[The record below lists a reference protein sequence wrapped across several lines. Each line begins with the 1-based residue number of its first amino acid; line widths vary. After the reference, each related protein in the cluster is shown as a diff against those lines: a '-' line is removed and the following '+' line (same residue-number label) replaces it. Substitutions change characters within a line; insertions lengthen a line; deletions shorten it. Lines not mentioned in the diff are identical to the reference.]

1 LIAESPMDTP
11 AARMS
16 EIVSQ
21 LNDHSYRYYVQN
33 APTISDAEYD
43 QLFRELQE
51 LEKAFPGLRRLDS
64 PTVRVGAPPL
74 DSFEAVMHAE
84 PMLSLN
90 NAMNVE
96 EVRAFHEQVT
106 RALQK
111 SGVERADSLRYVAE
125 LKFDGV
131 ALSVK
136 YEDGTLVQAVT
147 RGDGETGED
156 VTAQVRTIRSVPL
169 HLRESVPGRLF
180 VRGEVVFPR
189 EDFDRCNEERI
200 ASGEA
205 PFANPRNA
213 ASGSLRQLDPAVTAR
228 RRLAFFGYGVH
239 PPENLR
245 LQSHSESLAC
255 LRQWGFA
262 VSPFLRTG
270 QTIDD
275 VVKAYEDAERMRDSF
290 PFDIDG
296 MVVKVDLV
304 ALQHILGFRQRSPR
318 WAVACKFAPVEAITT
333 LRAITVQV
341 GRTGALTP
349 VAELEPVRVSGVQVS
364 RATLHNLGEIRRKD
378 LRIGDRVIIRR
389 QGDVIPAVVAPVFA
403 SRTGDERPFEFPEE
417 CPRCGAAVAR
427 DPDQSVIRCPNSHC
441 PAQVAERIRHYAM
454 RGAADIEGL
463 GEKLVG
469 LLLDNNLVQ
478 DISSLYTLTKEQL
491 SVLPR
496 MGDISSQSL
505 IEAIDKTRSISLPK
519 FLFALGIRHV
529 GERTA
534 EILAEHAGTL
544 ERLRGY
550 SVEDLLA
557 IREIGEETANSIVQ
571 FFSDPEEN
579 EQLDRILRHGV
590 KPQPLSKRTEEGC
603 FEGKSLVVTGS
614 FSTVSRSDVESLIKQ
629 HGGTVSSS
637 VSKRTAYLVVGNE
650 PGSKVDKANSL
661 GVPIIGETEF
671 LDMLKR

>member
-1 LIAESPMDTP
+1 
-11 AARMS
+11 
-16 EIVSQ
+16 
-21 LNDHSYRYYVQN
+21 
-33 APTISDAEYD
+33 
-43 QLFRELQE
+43 
-51 LEKAFPGLRRLDS
+51 
-64 PTVRVGAPPL
+64 
-74 DSFEAVMHAE
+74 
-84 PMLSLN
+84 
-90 NAMNVE
+90 
-96 EVRAFHEQVT
+96 
-106 RALQK
+106 
-111 SGVERADSLRYVAE
+111 
-125 LKFDGV
+125 
-131 ALSVK
+131 
-136 YEDGTLVQAVT
+136 
-147 RGDGETGED
+147 
-156 VTAQVRTIRSVPL
+156 
-169 HLRESVPGRLF
+169 
-180 VRGEVVFPR
+180 
-189 EDFDRCNEERI
+189 
-200 ASGEA
+200 
-205 PFANPRNA
+205 
-213 ASGSLRQLDPAVTAR
+213 
-228 RRLAFFGYGVH
+228 
-239 PPENLR
+239 
-245 LQSHSESLAC
+245 
-255 LRQWGFA
+255 
-262 VSPFLRTG
+262 
-270 QTIDD
+270 
-275 VVKAYEDAERMRDSF
+275 
-290 PFDIDG
+290 
-296 MVVKVDLV
+296 
-304 ALQHILGFRQRSPR
+304 
-318 WAVACKFAPVEAITT
+318 
-333 LRAITVQV
+333 
-341 GRTGALTP
+341 
-349 VAELEPVRVSGVQVS
+349 
-364 RATLHNLGEIRRKD
+364 
-378 LRIGDRVIIRR
+378 
-389 QGDVIPAVVAPVFA
+389 
-403 SRTGDERPFEFPEE
+403 
-417 CPRCGAAVAR
+417 
-427 DPDQSVIRCPNSHC
+427 
-441 PAQVAERIRHYAM
+441 M